1 MEKYMQEIMAKLLE
15 PNLVFLKFVIAA
27 SMFFSCSNSKVP
39 FMYEAYACKTILSK
53 KLFNVSIVR
62 VIFSYGNITL
72 KFLDLSFLKKKKGGM
87 KHTSAS
93 KDVLESPFRE
103 HKCEKSVAHLTAF
116 LNLPNM

>member
-1 MEKYMQEIMAKLLE
+1 
-15 PNLVFLKFVIAA
+15 
-27 SMFFSCSNSKVP
+27 
-39 FMYEAYACKTILSK
+39 
-53 KLFNVSIVR
+53 
-62 VIFSYGNITL
+62 
-72 KFLDLSFLKKKKGGM
+72 M